1 MFLYQSSSGLL
12 MYDKSFQDVSS
23 GKMELFSSFFSAVK
37 TFISEIV
44 LEGSKELKNIEMGD
58 YTIIVSSIKDISVD
72 IIMIADKQ
80 DYKLINKLI
89 PKIIKI
95 LLKHK
100 QLLLEWN
107 RNREELKILDKPL
120 SDLIASKK
128 KLMGEIPAITPTLE
142 ETFKERKSLKA
153 LNKIELSQIEQS
165 NLIQERTFL
174 ISRLEKD
181 TTTNLLRKLAISE
194 KILEISEQLNDAEM
208 ISSFQDQLDQL
219 EKQIEDTKF
228 KLDFFLT
235 KAKQSLSEAV
245 EGLGA
250 KTLKNGDYKD
260 AYLNLYSF
268 STKLKSLS
276 DGIYYEEM
284 RELAKQLINISES
297 GITDHELSEVITKIL
312 NISGNIEDYLE

>member
-1 MFLYQSSSGLL
+1 LFLYQSSSGLL

>member
-1 MFLYQSSSGLL
+1 

-72 IIMIADKQ
+72 IIMIADRQ
-80 DYKLINKLI
+80 DYKIINKLI

-95 LLKHK
+95 LMKHK

-107 RNREELKILDKPL
+107 RNKQELRILDKPL

-128 KLMGEIPAITPTLE
+128 KLMGEAPAITPALE
-142 ETFKERKSLKA
+142 EPSKAKPSQKTLYKKELT
-153 LNKIELSQIEQS
+153 EIEQS

-181 TTTNLLRKLAISE
+181 TTTNLKRKLAISE
-194 KILEISEQLNDAEM
+194 KILEISEQLNDEDNTSA
-208 ISSFQDQLDQL
+208 FQEQIKQI
-219 EKQIEDTKF
+219 KSQIEDTRF
-228 KLDFFLT
+228 KLDFFLN
-235 KAKQSLSEAV
+235 KAKKSLSEAI

-250 KTLKNGDYKD
+250 KTLQMGDYKD

-276 DGIYYEEM
+276 DGVYYEQI
-284 RELAKQLINISES
+284 RDLASKLINISAS
-297 GITDHELSEVITKIL
+297 GITDHELSDVITQIL
-312 NISGNIEDYLE
+312 NLSSDINDYLD

>member
-1 MFLYQSSSGLL
+1 

-80 DYKLINKLI
+80 DYKVINKLI

-153 LNKIELSQIEQS
+153 LKKTELTEIEQS
-165 NLIQERTFL
+165 NLIQERAFL

-181 TTTNLLRKLAISE
+181 TATNLLRKLAISE
-194 KILEISEQLNDAEM
+194 KVLEISEQLNDEEM
-208 ISSFQDQLDQL
+208 RSNFLEQVDQL
-219 EKQIEDTKF
+219 KNQIEDTKF
-228 KLDFFLT
+228 KLEFFLK

-284 RELAKQLINISES
+284 RELAKRLINISES
-297 GITDHELSEVITKIL
+297 GITDHQLSEVITKIL

>member
-1 MFLYQSSSGLL
+1 LFLYQSSSGLL

-80 DYKLINKLI
+80 DYKIINKLI

-100 QLLLEWN
+100 QILLEWN
-107 RNREELKILDKPL
+107 RNKNELRILDKPL

-128 KLMGEIPAITPTLE
+128 KLIGEAPAITSVLE
-142 ETFKERKSLKA
+142 QPIKA
-153 LNKIELSQIEQS
+153 KISYKTQNKKELSQIEQS

-194 KILEISEQLNDAEM
+194 KVLEISEQLNDEEM
-208 ISSFQDQLDQL
+208 ISNFLEQVDQLK
-219 EKQIEDTKF
+219 KQIEDTKF

-235 KAKQSLSEAV
+235 KAKHSLSDAV

-250 KTLKNGDYKD
+250 RTLRNGDYKD

-284 RELAKQLINISES
+284 RELAKKLINISES